1 MVNSPPKCYNPPPT
15 RGPFCWPRSCPKESE
30 PSGGFCFWTPNC
42 RYFDRV
48 RYWSLWV
55 GCRALNLSRIFGS
68 DILFLLRPHR
78 LVRSRTQGFHP
89 WNRGSNPLG
98 VMSSATPRL
107 ISRRVSFWLVWMLF
121 VPVGLAG
128 PPIDPATL
136 AELPEHQDPRSA
148 EMASVLSA
156 NDWSVPATPLP
167 WGSAQVGES
176 VALHGEVLQ
185 HGGFPHPW
193 RDLEEWF
200 VSTEHGIVA
209 VYMKTPSERPP
220 VGAKVKLRGW
230 RWPSVAV
237 ESRGGGRS
245 SFLAMLA
252 FDWQTVPPGFPAWG
266 VPVAG
271 SALILLV
278 LRWVRRWSRLAGG
291 TVATGTLPRAIR
303 LRSDLPHDPAKAL
316 AALRD
321 QVDSPTDQ
329 EGSECQVNSH
339 LIPEE
344 DQPG

>member
-1 MVNSPPKCYNPPPT
+1 MLQSASDKRPILLA
-15 RGPFCWPRSCPKESE
+15 SE
-30 PSGGFCFWTPNC
+30 LPEGVGAFGRFFCFWTPNC
-42 RYFDRV
+42 RYFDHV

-121 VPVGLAG
+121 VPVGLAD

-167 WGSAQVGES
+167 WGSALAGES

-185 HGGFPHPW
+185 HGGFLTLGVILKSGLC
-193 RDLEEWF
+193 RLN
-200 VSTEHGIVA
+200 TA
-209 VYMKTPSERPP
+209 PSRC
-220 VGAKVKLRGW
+220 
-230 RWPSVAV
+230 
-237 ESRGGGRS
+237 
-245 SFLAMLA
+245 
-252 FDWQTVPPGFPAWG
+252 T
-266 VPVAG
+266 
-271 SALILLV
+271 
-278 LRWVRRWSRLAGG
+278 
-291 TVATGTLPRAIR
+291 
-303 LRSDLPHDPAKAL
+303 
-316 AALRD
+316 
-321 QVDSPTDQ
+321 
-329 EGSECQVNSH
+329 
-339 LIPEE
+339 
-344 DQPG
+344 